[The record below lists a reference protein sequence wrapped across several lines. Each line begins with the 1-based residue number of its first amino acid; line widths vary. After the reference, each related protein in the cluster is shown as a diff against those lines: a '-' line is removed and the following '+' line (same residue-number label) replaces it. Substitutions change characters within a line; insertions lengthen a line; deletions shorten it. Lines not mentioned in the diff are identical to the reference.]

1 VVGRAAVFSGIYTV
15 TGFCSLERFPNT
27 IPSRMTT
34 PATPSSP
41 QPAGDDRKLVSVDE
55 SYIAPTF
62 EDKLNLF
69 WQKNST
75 TVWIIC
81 GLVVVAILAKGGWD
95 YMQRQKELDVQKA
108 YAAASTSDQLKAF
121 AAANPEHALAGI
133 AQLRLADEAYAAGK
147 SADAIAAY
155 EKVAATL
162 KTGPLAARAQFGRA
176 AAKLQGGKAADAA
189 VDLKQIA
196 ADTTQSNAIRTH
208 AMYALASLAAE
219 ASDGAEVQKYADQLM
234 QLDPASPWSRNVM
247 TLRAKVPAPAAPA
260 APAKTDAAPAN
271 GVQVKIPGK

>member
-1 VVGRAAVFSGIYTV
+1 
-15 TGFCSLERFPNT
+15 
-27 IPSRMTT
+27 MTT

-75 TVWIIC
+75 AVWIVC

-95 YMQRQKELDVQKA
+95 YMQGQKELDVQKA

-121 AAANPEHALAGI
+121 AAANPEHALAGV
-133 AQLRLADEAYAAGK
+133 AQLRLADEAYTAGK
-147 SADAIAAY
+147 SADAVAAY
-155 EKVAATL
+155 EKAAATL
-162 KTGPLAARAQFGRA
+162 KTGPLAARAQLGRA
-176 AAKLQGGKAADAA
+176 LSKLQSGKSAEAAT
-189 VDLKQIA
+189 DLQQIA
-196 ADTTQSNAIRTH
+196 GDTTQSNAIRTH
-208 AMYALASLAAE
+208 AMYALASIAAE
-219 ASDGAEVQKYADQLM
+219 AANGADVQKYADQLM
-234 QLDPASPWSRNVM
+234 QLDPTSPWSQNVM
-247 TLRAKVPAPAAPA
+247 KLRATVPAPVSA
-260 APAKTDAAPAN
+260 APAKTDAAPAS